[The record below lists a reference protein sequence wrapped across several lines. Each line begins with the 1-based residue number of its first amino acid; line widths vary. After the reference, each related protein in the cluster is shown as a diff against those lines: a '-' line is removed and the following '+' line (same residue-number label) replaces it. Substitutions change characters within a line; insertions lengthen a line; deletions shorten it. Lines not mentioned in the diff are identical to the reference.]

1 MEAQPMRPVQASRTL
16 LAVAL
21 VSAAVGCGGDDATND
36 AANDATDVA
45 APGTASDY
53 PSKSIRFLVP
63 YGAGGP
69 TDLTSR
75 TVGACLEDEL
85 GQTVVVENKPGGSGA
100 LATTE
105 LKGAEPDG
113 HTLSLI
119 TAGTTVLTPLANEV
133 GYTKDDVTPIGVMA
147 EVPSV
152 LAVGK
157 GSPHADAEA
166 FFEAA
171 KDKPGS
177 LKVGVPGA
185 STPQGIELQRLKDE
199 HGVEVTIV
207 PFNGNAEMTTALLGG
222 NVDAVLINASAD
234 VVKNIEAGSFVPL
247 VASPEERLSWLPD
260 TPTFAELGYDG
271 LTLSGSTFG
280 LAGPAG
286 LPDEVT
292 GTLEETLQTCLD
304 KPEVQQ
310 GLGENYVTDE
320 FVDGEGL
327 KEVLDDTQ
335 EAYEPILGS

>member
-1 MEAQPMRPVQASRTL
+1 MAEAPV
-16 LAVAL
+16 LAPPCRAL
-21 VSAAVGCGGDDATND
+21 SALALAAALAGCGSDDTGGSAAPEGG
-36 AANDATDVA
+36 
-45 APGTASDY
+45 SDY
-53 PSKSIRFLVP
+53 PTSSIRFLVP
-63 YGAGGP
+63 YAAGGP

-113 HTLSLI
+113 HLLGLV

-133 GYTKDDVTPIGVMA
+133 GYTKDDITPIGVMA

-152 LAVGK
+152 LAVGED
-157 GSPHADAEA
+157 SPYTDAEA
-166 FFEAA
+166 FFDAAEAE
-171 KDKPGS
+171 PGS

-185 STPQGIELQRLKDE
+185 STPQGIELQRLADE
-199 HGVEVTIV
+199 HDVEVTVV
-207 PFNGNAEMTTALLGG
+207 PFDGNAEMTTALLGG

-234 VVKNIEAGSFVPL
+234 VVENIDAGSFVPL
-247 VASPEERLSWLPD
+247 VASAEERLSWLPD
-260 TPTFAELGYDG
+260 TPTFTELGYDG

-286 LPDEVT
+286 LPDDVT
-292 GTLEETLQTCLD
+292 RTLEQTLSTCLD

-310 GLGENYVTDE
+310 GLGENYTTDE

-327 KEVLDDTQ
+327 KKILDDTQ
-335 EAYEPILGS
+335 EVYEPILGS